1 MSRITDNE
9 AIQAAKVLKEYCV
22 SWGYC
27 EECVFLVYSPV
38 GCAIND
44 PYEWSIPDPVP
55 APPESQDS
63 KRLREREEF
72 FSGTYEERAQRKED
86 DAQSGTW
93 RSGKRGEENDQERSS
108 RAKAQPY

>member
-9 AIQAAKVLKEYCV
+9 AIQAEKLLKEYCE

-55 APPESQDS
+55 TPSESQDS

-72 FSGTYEERAQRKED
+72 FEGTYEEQAQQKED
-86 DAQSGTW
+86 EA
-93 RSGKRGEENDQERSS
+93 QERYLAEWKE
-108 RAKAQPY
+108 RREKCD